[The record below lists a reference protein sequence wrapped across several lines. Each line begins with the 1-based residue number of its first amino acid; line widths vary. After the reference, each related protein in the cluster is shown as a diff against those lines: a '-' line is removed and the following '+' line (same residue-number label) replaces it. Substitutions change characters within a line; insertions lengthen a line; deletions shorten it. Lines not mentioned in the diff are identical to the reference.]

1 MNVSLFKMQL
11 LEHVVS
17 RKRQQKTKRTKTKNN
32 NNKEILFNIE
42 IACVSYVS
50 IDILYI
56 FCNVCI
62 KKTQMKNVFIIII
75 ITLYIYDY
83 DYDYK

>member
-62 KKTQMKNVFIIII
+62 KKTQMENVFIIII

>member
-17 RKRQQKTKRTKTKNN
+17 RKRQQKTKRTKTKNNNN

-62 KKTQMKNVFIIII
+62 KKKPKWKTF
-75 ITLYIYDY
+75 L
-83 DYDYK
+83 

>member
-1 MNVSLFKMQL
+1 MFHCLKCNCLNMSL
-11 LEHVVS
+11 VV
-17 RKRQQKTKRTKTKNN
+17 KGNKKLKRTKTKNN

>member
-1 MNVSLFKMQL
+1 MFHCLKCNCLNMSL
-11 LEHVVS
+11 VV
-17 RKRQQKTKRTKTKNN
+17 KGNKKLKRTKTKN

-62 KKTQMKNVFIIII
+62 KKPYEKRFYNYYYY
-75 ITLYIYDY
+75 TLYL
-83 DYDYK
+83 

>member
-62 KKTQMKNVFIIII
+62 QKTQMKNVFIIII

>member
-62 KKTQMKNVFIIII
+62 KKNPNEKRFYNYYYY
-75 ITLYIYDY
+75 TLYL
-83 DYDYK
+83 